1 MDVKR
6 IWTLRCVL
14 FLVGLVIIA
23 LGINFNIM
31 ASFGVGGWDAYN
43 IAMVDHFGFTIGF
56 WLNVNASIYILIS
69 ALLRKKR
76 PKIETFLTSMVL
88 GVFVDGWGLLLQG
101 YHMTSWLTQF
111 LWFLVA
117 ILTISLGA
125 GIYLVSKLPPNPID
139 DLMLAIQERF
149 SCSITIAKFIVEGSG
164 VLFGFLLQ
172 GPIGIGTFL
181 MLIIF
186 GPCIQF
192 FYQRVERL
200 YMRMT
205 KTEADA

>member
-1 MDVKR
+1 MDVKK

-14 FLVGLVIIA
+14 FLVGLGIIA

-56 WLNVNASIYILIS
+56 WLNVNAAIYILIS
-69 ALLRKKR
+69 ALLRKQR
-76 PKIETFLTSMVL
+76 PKLETFLTSMLL
-88 GVFVDGWGLLLQG
+88 GVFVDGWGLLFQG
-101 YHMTSWLTQF
+101 VHMSTWLTQF
-111 LWFLVA
+111 LWFLIA

-149 SCSITIAKFIVEGSG
+149 SCSITISKFIVEGSG

-181 MLIIF
+181 MLVIF

-192 FYQRVERL
+192 FYQRIESWYVKL
-200 YMRMT
+200 T
-205 KTEADA
+205 K